1 MKKKILIVVS
11 AVLII
16 LTSFLL
22 TASASSVLLGDINS
36 SGKIEAADARIAL
49 RASVN
54 LEQLSDNEAF
64 IADIDGNNSVT
75 AADARLILR
84 MSVNLEKL
92 IYADTQPENSSFEV
106 HFIDVGQADSA
117 LVLCDGK
124 SLLIDGGNVEDSSL
138 VVSYLLSHNIDS
150 LDFVIN
156 THAHEDHVG
165 GLNGPL
171 NKFTVKER
179 IFAPATGASTDC
191 YNDFLA
197 AVKKQNKE
205 ITVPVTGYKF
215 SLGSAEVKFIGPIH
229 ENYSNLNNTSL
240 VVKITYKDT
249 SFLFMGDAEYES
261 ERDMLDAGADVKAD
275 VIKIGHHGSETS
287 TGYRLLREAEPS
299 IAVISVAAA
308 KNYGHPEA
316 EVLTRLR
323 DAEVK
328 VYRTDMQG
336 HIVITSD
343 GTELNVTTE
352 RNQNA
357 ETNPTKPEPVDP
369 LPSEPEIP
377 PTEEPETPPAE
388 EPEKPP
394 IEEPEDIPSS
404 YIGNKNSKVLHLP
417 SCSSLPKE
425 SNRVYFADRSDA
437 ISSGF
442 TPCKRCKP

>member
-1 MKKKILIVVS
+1 MKKKIFLIISVL
-11 AVLII
+11 LII
-16 LTSFLL
+16 LTSFSIN
-22 TASASSVLLGDINS
+22 ASASSVLMGDINS
-36 SGKIEAADARIAL
+36 NGNVEAADARIAL

-54 LEQLSDNEAF
+54 LEQLSADKAF
-64 IADIDGNNSVT
+64 LADIDGNNSVT
-75 AADARLILR
+75 AADARIILR
-84 MSVNLEKL
+84 MSVKLEDL
-92 IYADTQPENSSFEV
+92 IYVDTQPENSSFEV

-124 SLLIDGGNVEDSSL
+124 SLLIDGGNVADSSL
-138 VVSYLLSHNIDS
+138 VVSYLLKLNIDS
-150 LDFVIN
+150 LDYVIN

-191 YNDFLA
+191 YNDFIN

-215 SLGSAEVKFIGPIH
+215 TLGSAEVKFIGPVH
-229 ENYSNLNNTSL
+229 ENYSNINNTSL
-240 VVKITYKDT
+240 VVKITYQNT

-261 ERDMLDAGADVKAD
+261 ERDMLDAGADVKTD

-323 DAEVK
+323 DADVR

-343 GTELNVTTE
+343 GNNLNVTTE
-352 RNQNA
+352 KNQDA
-357 ETNPTKPEPVDP
+357 DTNPSKPDPVDP

-394 IEEPEDIPSS
+394 VEEPEDIPSS
-404 YIGNKNSKVLHLP
+404 YIGNKNSKIFHLP

>member
-1 MKKKILIVVS
+1 MKKKIFLIISVL
-11 AVLII
+11 LII
-16 LTSFLL
+16 LTSFSIN
-22 TASASSVLLGDINS
+22 ASASSVLMGDINS
-36 SGKIEAADARIAL
+36 NGNVEAADARFAL

-54 LEQLSDNEAF
+54 LEQLSADKAF
-64 IADIDGNNSVT
+64 LADIDGNNSVT
-75 AADARLILR
+75 AADARIILR
-84 MSVNLEKL
+84 MSVKLEDL
-92 IYADTQPENSSFEV
+92 IYVDTQPENSSFEV

-124 SLLIDGGNVEDSSL
+124 SLLIDGGNVADSSL
-138 VVSYLLSHNIDS
+138 VVSYLLKLNIDS
-150 LDFVIN
+150 LDYVIN

-191 YNDFLA
+191 YNDFIN

-215 SLGSAEVKFIGPIH
+215 TLGSAEVKFIGPVH
-229 ENYSNLNNTSL
+229 ENYSNINNTSL
-240 VVKITYKDT
+240 VVKITYQNT

-261 ERDMLDAGADVKAD
+261 ERDMLDAGADVKTD

-323 DAEVK
+323 DADVR

-343 GTELNVTTE
+343 GNNLNVTTE
-352 RNQNA
+352 KNQDA